1 MKAIRFG
8 LLGVAGLLAL
18 AGFVAYSYLKPMPP
32 ASAPIQAVAL
42 QEAAPAAVGSAAQAF
57 QIVPGE
63 SQARFVIEEVLQGAP
78 KTVVG
83 TTDQV
88 AGQIALDPS
97 DLDSAQVGTILID
110 ARTFATDS
118 SQRDR
123 AIQNMVLKT
132 AQNEYISFTP
142 TELVGLPDGASLGEA
157 VPVQVIGDLT
167 IGGVTRPATFDASLT
182 PESAG
187 RLEGNASTTIRYAD
201 WGITIPQVP
210 VVTGVSDT
218 VRIELD
224 FAAQAA

>member
-8 LLGVAGLLAL
+8 LLGL
-18 AGFVAYSYLKPMPP
+18 AGST
-32 ASAPIQAVAL
+32 
-42 QEAAPAAVGSAAQAF
+42 AQAF
-57 QIVPGE
+57 QIVPQE
-63 SQARFVIEEVLQGAP
+63 SRVRFVIDEVLQGAP

-142 TELVGLPDGASLGEA
+142 TEVLGLPDGANTGEA
-157 VPVQVIGDLT
+157 VPVQVTGDLT
-167 IGGVTRPATFDASLT
+167 IDGVTRPATFDASLA
-182 PESAG
+182 PESAD
-187 RLEGNASTTIRYAD
+187 RLEGTASTTIRYAD

-210 VVTGVSDT
+210 VVTGVADT
-218 VRIELD
+218 VRLELD
-224 FAAQAA
+224 FAARAA

>member
-1 MKAIRFG
+1 
-8 LLGVAGLLAL
+8 
-18 AGFVAYSYLKPMPP
+18 
-32 ASAPIQAVAL
+32 
-42 QEAAPAAVGSAAQAF
+42 
-57 QIVPGE
+57 
-63 SQARFVIEEVLQGAP
+63 VLQGAP
-78 KTVVG
+78 TTVVG

-142 TELVGLPDGASLGEA
+142 TELVGLPDGASIGEA

-167 IGGVTRPATFDASLT
+167 IDGVSRPVTFDASLT
-182 PESAG
+182 PESAD
-187 RLEGNASTTIRYAD
+187 RLEGSASTTIRYAD

-210 VVTGVSDT
+210 VVTGVADT
-218 VRIELD
+218 VRLELD